1 MAAAAYV
8 SPAAILGQDPDN
20 FVELAQQDTQQ
31 LVNAHGAGSTVAYA
45 AGDFN
50 NLLQL
55 NANSLEGFDFAR
67 DVQEVEPLMKIIM
80 KNNYGLLAQGTK
92 VVCLQLTLSDLDF
105 DGMQSMLV
113 RFDQPHQ
120 HYLRQWYDRGVLAL
134 VAKRCFAMRK
144 SGLDFALER
153 SSAERRHNYDM
164 IRTKHT
170 QICRALQAAAI
181 PEAEKAA
188 VSEHLAKTARN
199 LLLEPRPTR
208 PCLAWRCPHYGTMN
222 CPQHST

>member
-1 MAAAAYV
+1 MAATFMI
-8 SPAAILGQDPDN
+8 PTAILDADPDN
-20 FVELAQQDTQQ
+20 FKELAQQDTQQ
-31 LVNAHGAGSTVAYA
+31 LVNAHGAGCTVAYA

-105 DGMQSMLV
+105 DGMQSMLS

-120 HYLRQWYDRGVLAL
+120 HYLRQWYDKGVLAL
-134 VAKRCFAMRK
+134 VAKRCFA
-144 SGLDFALER
+144 L
-153 SSAERRHNYDM
+153 RHATVYKCAFNF
-164 IRTKHT
+164 
-170 QICRALQAAAI
+170 
-181 PEAEKAA
+181 
-188 VSEHLAKTARN
+188 
-199 LLLEPRPTR
+199 
-208 PCLAWRCPHYGTMN
+208 
-222 CPQHST
+222 

>member
-1 MAAAAYV
+1 MAAGAAAWQC
-8 SPAAILGQDPDN
+8 PAAILGHDPDN
-20 FVELAQQDTQQ
+20 FAELAQQDTQQ

-67 DVQEVEPLMKIIM
+67 DVQPIEPLMKIIM

-120 HYLRQWYDRGVLAL
+120 HYLRQWYDKGVLAL
-134 VAKRCFAMRK
+134 VAKRCLAMRHATVYK
-144 SGLDFALER
+144 VCLHFSKLTDIFCSLISLHTGSRGWVFPASLECYINLRVSPRWRGGR
-153 SSAERRHNYDM
+153 SPSTSAS
-164 IRTKHT
+164 T
-170 QICRALQAAAI
+170 
-181 PEAEKAA
+181 
-188 VSEHLAKTARN
+188 SAKT
-199 LLLEPRPTR
+199 L
-208 PCLAWRCPHYGTMN
+208 G
-222 CPQHST
+222 